1 MHQALTK
8 IKQNTSMSLFLDQCY
23 EQMNQGEVVVAY
35 KGTIGADVIAN
46 TLSMVELKLEN
57 SEVHNSIKKK
67 LYNVLVESLQ
77 NLYHHVDTPMGG
89 FDNDSDTKS
98 NYGIFILNQ
107 LEVGFRISTGNFIQN
122 DKITAIKEKIDKI
135 NSLSAEELKD
145 FYKFVLNNQKFSE
158 KGGGGLGLID
168 MARKTG
174 NKLEYRFFEYNKDFK
189 FFNLTVLINF

>member
-1 MHQALTK
+1 
-8 IKQNTSMSLFLDQCY
+8 MSFFLDQCY

-35 KGTIGADVIAN
+35 KGTIGADVIAD
-46 TLSMVELKLEN
+46 TLTLVENKLEN
-57 SEVHNSIKKK
+57 SDIHNSIKKK

-77 NLYHHVDTPMGG
+77 NLYHHVDTPLNGE
-89 FDNDSDTKS
+89 NSDLKS

-107 LEVGFRISTGNFIQN
+107 LADGFRISTGNFVAH
-122 DKITAIKEKIDKI
+122 DKAPAIKEKIDKI
-135 NSLSAEELKD
+135 NSLSSEELKD

-174 NKLEYRFFEYNKDFK
+174 NKLEYNFFEYNQQFD
-189 FFNLTVLINF
+189 FFNLTVFINF

>member
-1 MHQALTK
+1 
-8 IKQNTSMSLFLDQCY
+8 MSLFLDQCY
-23 EQMNQGEVVVAY
+23 EQMNQGEVLVAY

-57 SEVHNSIKKK
+57 SDVHNSIKKK

-77 NLYHHVDTPMGG
+77 NLYHHVDTPMGN

-98 NYGIFILNQ
+98 NYGIFILN
-107 LEVGFRISTGNFIQN
+107 ESENTFRISTGNFIQN
-122 DKITAIKEKIDKI
+122 DKIPAIKEKIDKI

-168 MARKTG
+168 MAQ
-174 NKLEYRFFEYNKDFK
+174 
-189 FFNLTVLINF
+189 

>member
-1 MHQALTK
+1 
-8 IKQNTSMSLFLDQCY
+8 MSVFLDQCY
-23 EQMNQGEVVVAY
+23 EKMNQGEVLVAY
-35 KGTIGADVIAN
+35 KGSIEADVIAN

-57 SEVHNSIKKK
+57 SEVQTSIKKK

-77 NLYHHVDTPMGG
+77 NLYHHVDTPDDK
-89 FDNDSDTKS
+89 FDNDSETKS
-98 NYGIFILNQ
+98 NYGIFILNK
-107 LEVGFRISTGNFIQN
+107 LDDGFRISTGNFIQN
-122 DKITAIKEKIDKI
+122 NKVPVIKEKIDKI

-174 NKLEYRFFEYNKDFK
+174 NKLEYHFFEYNKEYD